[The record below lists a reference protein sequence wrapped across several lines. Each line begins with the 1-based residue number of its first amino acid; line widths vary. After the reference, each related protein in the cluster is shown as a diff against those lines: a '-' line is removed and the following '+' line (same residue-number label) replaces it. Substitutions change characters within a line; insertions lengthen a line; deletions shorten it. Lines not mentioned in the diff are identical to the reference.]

1 MSETKKKKST
11 STANIPRI
19 GVTDLTYPMRDNRRN
34 MEGGYGRPGEPSRIR
49 VDNPIDQIRF
59 EKQQD
64 LLKEYRDMKAKKEE
78 LKLQRELAQMKQE
91 IGSVDTS
98 SGGLNIKG
106 LYNFSAQD
114 IASVSN
120 MSEEDRKKFMET
132 LQYINM
138 MSSTRSTGGAQGM
151 NPMLQFMAMGGFNKQ
166 GQGLGMKDII
176 ELQKM
181 WQTINAGAGKG
192 QQELTNTLM
201 LKLIT
206 ETVPNLQ
213 NQANQNLQM
222 AYNSQIAHLQQNQS
236 DPMKEIKYIKELGS
250 ELGWKPANTSSEVAM
265 KTLEMENLWRMK
277 DFEYRLMEHRDRKNL
292 GIIEQVLTHTKDLV
306 KNVSRESVR
315 NMMKQPPQTQPPNIP
330 PPENPPQQNQFTGK
344 APMDANP
351 MSPMFRTD
359 PSTLIFPK
367 CQGCGITLSAPP
379 GTTRVLCP
387 ACGVVTNVTG

>member
-1 MSETKKKKST
+1 MSETTKKKST

-19 GVTDLTYPMRDNRRN
+19 GVTDLTYPMRDNRRS

-138 MSSTRSTGGAQGM
+138 MSSTSSTGGAQGM
-151 NPMLQFMAMGGFNKQ
+151 NPMLQFMAMG
-166 GQGLGMKDII
+166 LS
-176 ELQKM
+176 
-181 WQTINAGAGKG
+181 
-192 QQELTNTLM
+192 
-201 LKLIT
+201 LIH
-206 ETVPNLQ
+206 
-213 NQANQNLQM
+213 
-222 AYNSQIAHLQQNQS
+222 I
-236 DPMKEIKYIKELGS
+236 
-250 ELGWKPANTSSEVAM
+250 
-265 KTLEMENLWRMK
+265 
-277 DFEYRLMEHRDRKNL
+277 
-292 GIIEQVLTHTKDLV
+292 
-306 KNVSRESVR
+306 
-315 NMMKQPPQTQPPNIP
+315 
-330 PPENPPQQNQFTGK
+330 
-344 APMDANP
+344 
-351 MSPMFRTD
+351 
-359 PSTLIFPK
+359 
-367 CQGCGITLSAPP
+367 
-379 GTTRVLCP
+379 
-387 ACGVVTNVTG
+387 

>member
-1 MSETKKKKST
+1 MSKKADSKKIT
-11 STANIPRI
+11 NLPRSPL
-19 GVTDLTYPMRDNRRN
+19 TDYTMPVRN
-34 MEGGYGRPGEPSRIR
+34 MDEYYGKPGRSGMPNDPLAEYEREQARDAIGELRDLKARKKRI
-49 VDNPIDQIRF
+49 
-59 EKQQD
+59 E
-64 LLKEYRDMKAKKEE
+64 
-78 LKLQRELAQMKQE
+78 LQRQIELEKDAL
-91 IGSVDTS
+91 GNVDAS
-98 SGGLNIKG
+98 GGGLNIKG

-138 MSSTRSTGGAQGM
+138 MSSTRSTGGVGGM

-192 QQELTNTLM
+192 NQELTNTLM
-201 LKLIT
+201 MKLIT

-250 ELGWKPANTSSEVAM
+250 ELGWRPANSSDAVAM
-265 KTLEMENLWRMK
+265 KTLEMQDLWEQKKWEFRM
-277 DFEYRLMEHRDRKNL
+277 MEHRDRRNL
-292 GIIEQVLTHTKDLV
+292 GIIEQILTNAKDIV

-315 NMMKQPPQTQPPNIP
+315 NMMKQGPQTQQPDIPLPETPPQ
-330 PPENPPQQNQFTGK
+330 QQNQFTDK

-351 MSPMFRTD
+351 LNPMVRTD
-359 PSTLIFPK
+359 PSTLK
-367 CQGCGITLSAPP
+367 YYQCQGCGITLSAPA

-387 ACGVVTNVTG
+387 ACGVVSNVTG

>member
-1 MSETKKKKST
+1 MSKKKADSKRIT
-11 STANIPRI
+11 NLPRSPL
-19 GVTDLTYPMRDNRRN
+19 TDYTMPVRN
-34 MEGGYGRPGEPSRIR
+34 MDEYYGKPGLESARVNDPLAEYEREQARDAIGELRDLKARKKRI
-49 VDNPIDQIRF
+49 
-59 EKQQD
+59 E
-64 LLKEYRDMKAKKEE
+64 
-78 LKLQRELAQMKQE
+78 LQRQIELEKNAL
-91 IGSVDTS
+91 GNVDVS
-98 SGGLNIKG
+98 GGGLNIKN
-106 LYNFSAQD
+106 LYNFSAQE
-114 IASVSN
+114 IEAISKKTP
-120 MSEEDRKKFMET
+120 EEQQGFYET
-132 LQYINM
+132 LRTIQSM
-138 MSSTRSTGGAQGM
+138 AAMSPVGGQGM

-192 QQELTNTLM
+192 NQELTNTLM
-201 LKLIT
+201 MKLIT

-222 AYNSQIAHLQQNQS
+222 AYNAQIAHLQQNQS

-250 ELGWKPANTSSEVAM
+250 ELGWKPANTSNEVAL

-292 GIIEQVLTHTKDLV
+292 GIMEQILTNAKDIV

-315 NMMKQPPQTQPPNIP
+315 NMMKQPPQTQPADIP
-330 PPENPPQQNQFTGK
+330 PPENPLQQDQFTGK

-351 MSPMFRTD
+351 LTPMVRTD
-359 PSTLIFPK
+359 PSNLK
-367 CQGCGITLSAPP
+367 YYSCSGCGITLSAPA

-387 ACGVVTNVTG
+387 ACGVVSNVTG